1 MHFRV
6 VPILLAVA
14 SLATLVAC
22 NSDPQPTS
30 LGDGAPVNI
39 TLRTEPDAPTMGQVD
54 LIVTLTDETGK
65 PIDNAEVSLI
75 TSHKEMMGMDMGG
88 QATAQ
93 GSGRYTVTA
102 DFTMSGPWLVT
113 IEVRGV
119 GAEVVRK
126 DFDLALK

>member
-1 MHFRV
+1 MLFRFV
-6 VPILLAVA
+6 SILLAVA

-22 NSDPQPTS
+22 SSNLQPTS
-30 LGDGAPVNI
+30 AGDGAPVNI
-39 TLRTEPDAPTMGQVD
+39 TLRTEPEAPTMGQVD
-54 LIVTLTDETGK
+54 LIVTLTDETGN

-93 GSGRYTVTA
+93 GGGRYVITA

-119 GAEVVRK
+119 GADVMRK